1 MLDIEL
7 VWAHWCLL
15 RLMQLAIWDLSTCEN
30 KETDPR
36 CLTSM
41 HEGYQEQ
48 EPAMSTT
55 AHKVATQMG
64 KTRGSGRRK
73 WRGRSCTHE
82 PGPLHGVLV
91 ESRTTE
97 PGRRAVREQDFGGL
111 KTSRSGLGR
120 SRSGRAEQVAPSG
133 MEHSP
138 RWGRAEGPRWH
149 RAGTARKTSRAG
161 NVCVR
166 VRA

>member
-1 MLDIEL
+1 
-7 VWAHWCLL
+7 
-15 RLMQLAIWDLSTCEN
+15 
-30 KETDPR
+30 
-36 CLTSM
+36 M

-97 PGRRAVREQDFGGL
+97 PRAQSSTRAGLRRIENEQIRPWKEQIRPGRTGRAVRDGAQSALGS
-111 KTSRSGLGR
+111 SRGAALAS
-120 SRSGRAEQVAPSG
+120 SRDRQEDLACGQRLCT
-133 MEHSP
+133 
-138 RWGRAEGPRWH
+138 
-149 RAGTARKTSRAG
+149 RAGVARKRMFYS
-161 NVCVR
+161 
-166 VRA
+166 